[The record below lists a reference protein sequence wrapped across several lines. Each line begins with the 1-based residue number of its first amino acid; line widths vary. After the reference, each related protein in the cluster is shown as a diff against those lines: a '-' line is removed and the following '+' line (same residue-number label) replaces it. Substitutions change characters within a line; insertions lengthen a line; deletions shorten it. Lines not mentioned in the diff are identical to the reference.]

1 MLSGQWK
8 GILTSRLDVCSELP
22 GQLKNMETKDR
33 PTSVKA
39 ISKYQVRYNFLAFPP
54 LMNAQPLKD
63 SQTRFDYNYIQTSLC
78 VFRVLGEA
86 ADQDEQIEHL
96 AAALVRQESDS
107 GQEHPSTLQLEFH
120 SHANG

>member
-1 MLSGQWK
+1 MLSLWK
-8 GILTSRLDVCSELP
+8 TLRLVS
-22 GQLKNMETKDR
+22 
-33 PTSVKA
+33 
-39 ISKYQVRYNFLAFPP
+39 IIII
-54 LMNAQPLKD
+54 
-63 SQTRFDYNYIQTSLC
+63 IQTSLC

-120 SHANG
+120 SRANG